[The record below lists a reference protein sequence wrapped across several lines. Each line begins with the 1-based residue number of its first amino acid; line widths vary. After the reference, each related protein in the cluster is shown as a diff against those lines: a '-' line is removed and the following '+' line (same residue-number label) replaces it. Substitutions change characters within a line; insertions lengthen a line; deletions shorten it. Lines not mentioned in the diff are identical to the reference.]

1 MSFSRPKAPPPPEP
15 VAPVPTIDDAI
26 VNRDRNDAMRRRKGR
41 AAAIFAG
48 KEKTGGKAVGAA
60 TKTLTGE

>member
-1 MSFSRPKAPPPPEP
+1 MMSKPKAPPPPVP
-15 VAPVPTIDDAI
+15 TPPVPTIDDAI

-41 AAAIFAG
+41 AAAIYAG
-48 KEKTGGKAVGAA
+48 KEKTGKAVGAA